1 MPTIINQHHLESA
14 LPYSA
19 YRKLIDDLLAEGKT
33 TGNAQSD
40 SAVAITKLNVQRMR
54 RLDKTVKLQPALLAE
69 LKQLDQPWV
78 WLVLTEGW
86 CGDSAQTIPVFAKIA
101 EANAKINLRMILRS
115 DYPEVMDAYLTD
127 GSRSI
132 PKLICLT
139 PELEELG
146 TWGSRPQPGKEI
158 LQKYKKQYG
167 DQFRDHYDEFTEE
180 LHLWYGRDRTQTL
193 QAELTE
199 SIRTW
204 LKASR
209 SS

>member
-1 MPTIINQHHLESA
+1 MPTIINQHHLESG
-14 LPYSA
+14 LSYSM

-33 TGNAQSD
+33 TGVKPSD

-54 RLDKTVKLQPALLAE
+54 RLDKTVKLQPNLLAE
-69 LKQLDQPWV
+69 LEKVNQPWV
-78 WLVLTEGW
+78 WLVITEGW
-86 CGDSAQTIPVFAKIA
+86 CGDSAQIIPVFAKIA
-101 EANAKINLRMILRS
+101 EANANINLRMILRS
-115 DYPEVMDAYLTD
+115 DYPQVMDAYLTD

-158 LQKYKKQYG
+158 LQKYKQQYG
-167 DQFRDHYDEFTEE
+167 DQFRDHYDKFTEE

-204 LKASR
+204 LQASHR
-209 SS
+209 S

>member
-1 MPTIINQHHLESA
+1 MPTVINQHHLESG
-14 LPYSA
+14 LSYSM

-33 TGNAQSD
+33 TGTSQSEG
-40 SAVAITKLNVQRMR
+40 AVAITKLNVQRMR
-54 RLDKTVKLQPALLAE
+54 RLDKTVKLQPDLLVE
-69 LKQLDQPWV
+69 LEQLDQPWV

-86 CGDSAQTIPVFAKIA
+86 CGDSAQNIPVFAKAA
-101 EANAKINLRMILRS
+101 EINPNIKLLTLLVS

-139 PELEELG
+139 QNLEELG

-180 LHLWYGRDRTQTL
+180 LHLWYGRDRTQTI

-204 LKASR
+204 LKAYQS
-209 SS
+209 